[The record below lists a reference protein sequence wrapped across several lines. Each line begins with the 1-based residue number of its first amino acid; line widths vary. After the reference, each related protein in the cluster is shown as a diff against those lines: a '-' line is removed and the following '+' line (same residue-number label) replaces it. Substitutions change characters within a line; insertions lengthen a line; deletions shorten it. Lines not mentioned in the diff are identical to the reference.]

1 MKKRATIKDI
11 ARETELSIA
20 TVSRVINKKEGH
32 YSEETKNSIEEAIK
46 KLKYT
51 PHIGAINLKKQ
62 KTMTV
67 GFVVPELD
75 SFYNEV
81 YLGSQN
87 YAFEHRYST
96 FLFNTNYNKK
106 LEELQIN
113 NLLNRRVDGV
123 IVASGLVNNRLI
135 YKLLED
141 DIPMV
146 LIENSENDSNIPKV
160 ILDNYK
166 YSKMAVK
173 HLIDK
178 GYKKIGYLSGP
189 IEEMYALK
197 ERYNGYLDALKEN
210 GTELDKSIVCFDKR
224 LRGEWDLDGLYELIE
239 DIISRPGKPDALFII
254 SDIAALI
261 AIRVI
266 TKLGYKIPEEIGIMG
281 FDDRRMSRNS
291 VISLSS
297 VFLPKYE
304 MGRKG
309 MELLIDNMEG
319 NSRVKKN
326 IYLDMKLSIRESTS
340 R

>member
-11 ARETELSIA
+11 ARETGLSIA

-32 YSEETKNSIEEAIK
+32 YNEETKNSIEDAIK
-46 KLKYT
+46 KLKYK

-62 KTMTV
+62 KTMTI
-67 GFVVPELD
+67 GFVAPELD

-81 YLGSQN
+81 YLGSQD
-87 YAFEHRYST
+87 YAFKHKYST
-96 FLFNTNYNKK
+96 FLFNTNYNKE
-106 LEELQIN
+106 LEELQVE

-123 IVASGLVNNRLI
+123 ILASGLVNNNLV

-141 DIPMV
+141 NVPV
-146 LIENSENDSNIPKV
+146 VSIENIKDDSTIPAI

-166 YSKMAVK
+166 YSKLAVK

-178 GYKKIGYLSGP
+178 GYKRIGYLSGP
-189 IEEMYALK
+189 TEEMYILQ
-197 ERYNGYLDALKEN
+197 ERYKGYTDGLKDS
-210 GTELDKSIVCFDKR
+210 GIELDKRIINFDKR
-224 LRGEWDLDGLYELIE
+224 LRGEWDLDGLNELIAG
-239 DIISRPGKPDALFII
+239 IISGPGKPDALFII
-254 SDIAALI
+254 SDVVALI

-281 FDDRRMSRNS
+281 FDDRRMSKNS

-309 MELLIDNMEG
+309 MELLINNIEG
-319 NSRVKKN
+319 NGRAEKN
-326 IYLDMKLSIRESTS
+326 VYLDMKLSIRESTS

>member
-1 MKKRATIKDI
+1 MEKRATIKDI
-11 ARETELSIA
+11 ARETGLSIA

-32 YSEETKNSIEEAIK
+32 YNEETKNSIEKAIK
-46 KLKYT
+46 RLKYK

-62 KTMTV
+62 KTRTI
-67 GFVVPELD
+67 GFLAPELD

-81 YLGSQN
+81 YLGSQE
-87 YAFEHRYST
+87 YAFKHKYST
-96 FLFNTNYNKK
+96 FLFNTNYNRE
-106 LEELQIN
+106 LEELQIE

-123 IVASGLVNNRLI
+123 ILASGLVNNNLVN
-135 YKLLED
+135 KFLED
-141 DIPMV
+141 NVPV
-146 LIENSENDSNIPKV
+146 VSIENIKNNSNIPAIV
-160 ILDNYK
+160 LDNYK
-166 YSKMAVK
+166 YSKLAVK
-173 HLIDK
+173 HLIDMD
-178 GYKKIGYLSGP
+178 YKKIGYLSGP
-189 IEEMYALK
+189 IEEMYVLE
-197 ERYNGYLDALKEN
+197 ERYKGYVDALRES
-210 GTELDKSIVCFDKR
+210 GMELDKSLVCFDKR
-224 LRGEWDLDGLYELIE
+224 LRGIWDLDSINGLIE
-239 DIISRPGKPDALFII
+239 GIISGPEKPDALFII
-254 SDIAALI
+254 SDVVALI

-309 MELLIDNMEG
+309 MELLLDSIESNGRSE
-319 NSRVKKN
+319 KN